1 MRKRPPKNIL
11 LAGLMQQ
18 HLQVESVIYDT
29 QGCSPAIGF
38 GKIQRKGL
46 KEHKNCRLLRYL
58 VFSYFHLDISSSSS
72 PGLPDYILCT
82 LLEFLVLFTK
92 KLNML

>member
-11 LAGLMQQ
+11 LAGLMQ
-18 HLQVESVIYDT
+18 HLQLESVIYDT

-46 KEHKNCRLLRYL
+46 KEYTNCRLLRYL

-82 LLEFLVLFTK
+82 LLEFLILFTK